1 MTAAT
6 RVLEHLRSNTG
17 EIEALLGR
25 LVELESPTDVPAS
38 HDPVR
43 ALLVEAWAAAGS
55 RARRF
60 RGRGWGDGLLFVPE
74 SRRRARPYQLLVG
87 HFDTVWPLGTLE
99 RMPLRHDA
107 ARMHG
112 PGVFDM
118 KAGLV
123 QMIFAVRALRE
134 LGLTPPADPVAFI
147 NADEE
152 VGSPG
157 SRGRLRRLA
166 RGAVRAWVLEPAMG
180 ARGDL
185 KTARKGVARFTV
197 RIEGRASHAGLAPD
211 EGISAIV
218 ELAEVIRTLESWN
231 DAARGVTVN
240 TGVVRGGTRANVVA
254 AEAEADIDVRVL
266 TLDDG
271 DRIEQAIRALEPTR
285 AGLTIEVSGGFEH
298 PPMERSARNR
308 ALWHRA
314 RSIGAELGLDLDH
327 GTAGGASDG
336 NVTSRYTA
344 TLDGLGAVGD
354 GAHADHEH
362 ILRASLPERT
372 ALLAAL
378 LLTPVDSPVPGSGS
392 AS

>member
-1 MTAAT
+1 MSNAG
-6 RVLEHLRSNTG
+6 RLLEHLKRRSDEMET
-17 EIEALLGR
+17 LLER
-25 LVELESPTDVPAS
+25 LVALESPTDVPES
-38 HDPVR
+38 HGPVLD
-43 ALLVEAWAAAGS
+43 LLVEAWSSVGS

-60 RGRGWGDGLLFVPE
+60 RGRGWGDGLLIVPDG
-74 SRRRARPYQLLVG
+74 RRRARPYQLLVG
-87 HFDTVWPLGTLE
+87 HFDTVWPLGTL
-99 RMPLRHDA
+99 RHMPVRRDA
-107 ARMHG
+107 EHLHG

-123 QMIFAVRALRE
+123 QMIFAVGALRD
-134 LGLTPPADPVAFI
+134 LGLTPPADPVAFL

-157 SRGRLRRLA
+157 SRARLRRLA
-166 RGAVRAWVLEPAMG
+166 RGAARAWVLEPAMG
-180 ARGDL
+180 LRGDL

-197 RIEGRASHAGLAPD
+197 RIEGRASHAGLAP
-211 EGISAIV
+211 EQGISAIV
-218 ELAEVIRTLESWN
+218 ELAEVVRTLNSWN
-231 DAARGVTVN
+231 DPARGVTVN
-240 TGVVRGGTRANVVA
+240 TGVVRGGTRPNVVA

-266 TLDDG
+266 TLEDG
-271 DRIEQAIRALEPTR
+271 DRIEQAIRTLRPTR
-285 AGLTIEVSGGFEH
+285 DGLSIEVSGGFEH
-298 PPMERSARNR
+298 PPMERSDRNR
-308 ALWHRA
+308 SLWHRA
-314 RSIGAELGLDLDH
+314 RAIGAELGLDLDH

-378 LLTPVDSPVPGSGS
+378 ILAPLDAPHRTPKP
-392 AS
+392 